1 MKKII
6 SLISLCS
13 ILFLVSC
20 AKHVE
25 EPTLR
30 LLIGGMQQPSE
41 KTFFRL
47 FVKVFEAEYDINVE
61 VIYDNPDNLYNVV
74 SGELISGEFE
84 TDLIMVDTA
93 HIRPFIESDIMQD
106 LSWIDAYPDRTI
118 TDIFNDYTHQA
129 GNRYFVPISY
139 DVYMSIYHKDIL
151 PFLPSTV
158 EVERNDLNE
167 ITEIKS
173 ITWEDFF
180 ETARNAK
187 AALNQSV
194 FGFPYAQVSSQL
206 IYPISGM
213 ILSMG
218 DYQLPSFYNTESLKV
233 WQMIESLYDDGAL
246 MTGNQLN
253 QMNQPTDSLN
263 NNILKMSFGHMGPI
277 GTAYQANPNR
287 YVLGP
292 APKSAETGY
301 MGTTAGAWTYGMI
314 KYSKQLALAEKWI
327 EFISDPEINYM
338 YTSGLGGVMSPIQE
352 VIHKLDKTPTDQI
365 MKIGLSMVQSP
376 IRISIVE
383 TDAYQS
389 WDQVKRLYVSLY
401 QDMIDGE
408 TITMSEL
415 SSYQN
420 QLESLRK

>member
-1 MKKII
+1 
-6 SLISLCS
+6 
-13 ILFLVSC
+13 
-20 AKHVE
+20 
-25 EPTLR
+25 
-30 LLIGGMQQPSE
+30 
-41 KTFFRL
+41 
-47 FVKVFEAEYDINVE
+47 
-61 VIYDNPDNLYNVV
+61 
-74 SGELISGEFE
+74 
-84 TDLIMVDTA
+84 
-93 HIRPFIESDIMQD
+93 
-106 LSWIDAYPDRTI
+106 
-118 TDIFNDYTHQA
+118 
-129 GNRYFVPISY
+129 
-139 DVYMSIYHKDIL
+139 
-151 PFLPSTV
+151 
-158 EVERNDLNE
+158 
-167 ITEIKS
+167 
-173 ITWEDFF
+173 
-180 ETARNAK
+180 
-187 AALNQSV
+187 
-194 FGFPYAQVSSQL
+194 
-206 IYPISGM
+206 
-213 ILSMG
+213 
-218 DYQLPSFYNTESLKV
+218 
-233 WQMIESLYDDGAL
+233 
-246 MTGNQLN
+246 
-253 QMNQPTDSLN
+253 N

-327 EFISDPEINYM
+327 EFITDPEINYM

-420 QLESLRK
+420 QLESLKK